1 MVLECALP
9 KERKRRREWAK
20 KLLGQVSASR
30 EDAGTTWFS
39 LLRAVLWTFYF
50 PCRSSSPRQL
60 CSSTLRPQLT
70 TAFSQ
75 ASSLPRSESKV
86 PCAFCT
92 PSATVP
98 LTCHHS
104 PVPLPALVSA
114 LPPTS
119 TLSQNP
125 FPLTGMPCFLVCIT
139 GPGDGWAK
147 RWLGIDVLGNSFKP
161 REGEMVA
168 GLTGW
173 RGCGVREAR
182 GTVWDVGGG
191 TWGNLK
197 TLRLTALFWHR
208 RAWNSP
214 WRPFLGPQPSTWK

>member
-1 MVLECALP
+1 MECALP
-9 KERKRRREWAK
+9 KERERRREWAK
-20 KLLGQVSASR
+20 KLWEQVSASR
-30 EDAGTTWFS
+30 EDADTSRFS
-39 LLRAVLWTFYF
+39 SLRGVLWAFCF
-50 PCRSSSPRQL
+50 PGRSSSPRQL

-70 TAFSQ
+70 TAFSR

-86 PCAFCT
+86 PCALCT

-125 FPLTGMPCFLVCIT
+125 FPLTGMPTLHH
-139 GPGDGWAK
+139 WAM
-147 RWLGIDVLGNSFKP
+147 RWLGIDLLGNGLKP

-168 GLTGW
+168 GLIGW
-173 RGCGVREAR
+173 RGGGVREAR

-191 TWGNLK
+191 TWANLK
-197 TLRLTALFWHR
+197 TLRRTALFWHR
-208 RAWNSP
+208 RGWKSL